1 MLETAEAARLFLPL
15 LNILAIK
22 VRKWGSPNDHD
33 MSGVLSE
40 FSTFDYDDHEEFQI
54 AGEKLLHVLLSCF

>member
-1 MLETAEAARLFLPL
+1 MSLLPL

-54 AGEKLLHVLLSCF
+54 AGEKLLRILLSFCEFFL